1 MRIAILEPYI
11 EGIGGAQKVIA
22 EYAFYLKSKGHD
34 VEIFTQR
41 KGKTPY
47 PKFKQIKINL
57 LKSKSKFFSVF
68 NFNRKF
74 KGFDIII
81 SNDWPTHFASLKNNN
96 VVWICFSPKRDFFD
110 LREYTLKNSSFF
122 KKIYLFSKIFL
133 FKKIDMLS
141 AKKCRLILPISKT
154 VRERVKK
161 FYNLNA
167 PNIFYCGINF
177 KDYQQGKYKDY
188 VLCVSRL
195 EKPKRVDLVIKS
207 MGFVKN
213 KKIKLYIFGDGQE
226 KESLKNL
233 AKKYSNV
240 TILDNIK
247 GEKLLDPYANCLAVV
262 FVPINEDWGLIP
274 LEAGASGKLTI
285 GANEGGL
292 KETIVDGK
300 TGFLIDDVTP
310 EKIAEKIN
318 YLAENKKIAKRMG
331 LKARN
336 YIKTWEWKH
345 ILPKFEKLI
354 IKATEKNL

>member
-22 EYAFYLKSKGHD
+22 EYASYLKSKGHD

-47 PKFKQIKINL
+47 HKFKQIKINL
-57 LKSKSKFFSVF
+57 LNSKSKFFSVF

-110 LREYTLKNSSFF
+110 LRKYTLSNSSFF
-122 KKIYLFSKIFL
+122 KKIYLFLKIFL
-133 FKKIDMLS
+133 FKKIDILS
-141 AKKCRLILPISKT
+141 AKKCRLILPISKN

-161 FYNLNA
+161 FYNIKA
-167 PNIFYCGINF
+167 QNIFYCGINF
-177 KDYQQGKYKDY
+177 KDYKQGKYGDSI
-188 VLCVSRL
+188 LCVSRL

-213 KKIKLYIFGDGQE
+213 KKIKLYVFGDGYE
-226 KESLKNL
+226 KENLKTL
-233 AKKYSNV
+233 SEKYSNV
-240 TILDNIK
+240 IILDNIK
-247 GEKLLDPYANCLAVV
+247 GEKIITPYANCLAVV
-262 FVPINEDWGLIP
+262 FVPVNEDWGLIP

-285 GANEGGL
+285 GVNEGGL

-300 TGFLIDDVTP
+300 TGFLIEDVTP

-318 YLAENKKIAKRMG
+318 YLADNKKIAKSMG
-331 LKARN
+331 LKARKHV
-336 YIKTWEWKH
+336 KTWEWKQM
-345 ILPKFEKLI
+345 LPKFEKLI